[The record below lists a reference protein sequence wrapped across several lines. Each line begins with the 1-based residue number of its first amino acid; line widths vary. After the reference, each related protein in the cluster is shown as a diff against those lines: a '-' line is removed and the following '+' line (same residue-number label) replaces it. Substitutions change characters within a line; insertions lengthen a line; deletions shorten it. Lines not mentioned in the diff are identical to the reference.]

1 MIDQTHLRRV
11 QGSNSK
17 VETQSNTQNKL
28 ADEECSPSGGKQLSE
43 DASASNENTDAQ
55 GHPSAITIGEDTA
68 KEASKELSNRRNR
81 VEGAQPGRR
90 NHVAI
95 VILFTKVPSERGN
108 GEYRTVDLGIKTP
121 VKPQRQHRL
130 IEETTSRRLNLP
142 ADSTDAEEECP
153 PDQNWMIS
161 NHLEDSLL
169 MLEEAVI
176 DQG

>member
-1 MIDQTHLRRV
+1 MIDQSHLRRV

-17 VETQSNTQNKL
+17 VEAQSNAQNKL
-28 ADEECSPSGGKQLSE
+28 ADEECSPSGGKKLSE
-43 DASASNENTDAQ
+43 DASASNENTDGQ

-108 GEYRTVDLGIKTP
+108 RKYRTIDLGIETP
-121 VKPQRQHRL
+121 VKSQSQHRL
-130 IEETTSRRLNLP
+130 TGETTSRRLNLP
-142 ADSTDAEEECP
+142 ADSADAEEECP
-153 PDQNWMIS
+153 PDQNRMIA
-161 NHLEDSLL
+161 NHLEHSLL
-169 MLEEAVI
+169 VLEEAVV